1 MRIAYLIIGPIGS
14 GKSVIGDF
22 ILSDPALDHLEYVGS
37 DIYKQKFFGK
47 ATDDGKRGYRCADEL
62 AFYRI
67 EQICKTDRDFAYEF
81 CPTNSNKIET
91 IKHLL
96 RKYEYSVVIFFVGTE
111 RNEINIA
118 RCKSRVA
125 NGADPVPDDK
135 IKSRYDQA
143 LNRALEMIQLSKT
156 IYFIDNSMETPRMI
170 ASISDNAISILD
182 DTCRWFKKYIQ
193 QKLV

>member
-1 MRIAYLIIGPIGS
+1 MRTAYLIVGAIGS
-14 GKSVIGDF
+14 GKSMIGDF
-22 ILSDPALDHLEYVGS
+22 ILSDPALDDLEYVGS
-37 DIYKQKFFGK
+37 DIYKHKFFG
-47 ATDDGKRGYRCADEL
+47 DGTSDFKRGYRCADEL

-96 RKYEYSVVIFFVGTE
+96 RKYEYSAVIFFVGTE
-111 RNEINIA
+111 RNEINIV
-118 RCKSRVA
+118 RCKNREA
-125 NGADPVPDDK
+125 NGADPVAGDK
-135 IKSRYDQA
+135 IKSRYDQV

-170 ASISDNAISILD
+170 ASIADNAISIFD
-182 DTCRWFKKYIQ
+182 DTCKWFKKHIQ
-193 QKLV
+193 EKLV

>member
-1 MRIAYLIIGPIGS
+1 MRTAYLIIGSIGS

-22 ILSDPALDHLEYVGS
+22 ILSDPALDNLEYVGS
-37 DIYKQKFFGK
+37 DIYKYKFFGK
-47 ATDDGKRGYRCADEL
+47 GTDDDKRGYRCADEL

-96 RKYEYSVVIFFVGTE
+96 RKYEYSVVVFFVGTE
-111 RNEINIA
+111 GNEINIA
-118 RCKSRVA
+118 RCKNREV
-125 NGADPVPDDK
+125 NGADPVRNDK

-143 LNRALEMIQLSKT
+143 LNRALEMIQLSTT

-170 ASISDNAISILD
+170 ASVSDAAISVFD
-182 DTCRWFKKYIQ
+182 DTCGWFKKYIQ

>member
-1 MRIAYLIIGPIGS
+1 MRTAYLIMGSIGS
-14 GKSVIGDF
+14 GKTAIADF
-22 ILSDPALDHLEYVGS
+22 VLSDPALDNLEYVGS
-37 DIYKQKFFGK
+37 DIYKHKFFGT
-47 ATDDGKRGYRCADEL
+47 ATDDFKRGYRCADEL

-67 EQICKTDRDFAYEF
+67 EQICKTNRDFAYEF

-111 RNEINIA
+111 RNEINMV
-118 RCKSRVA
+118 RCKNREA
-125 NGADPVPDDK
+125 TGADPVPGDK
-135 IKSRYDQA
+135 IKSRYDQV

-170 ASISDNAISILD
+170 ASISDNAISIFD
-182 DTCRWFKKYIQ
+182 DTCGWFKTHIQ